1 MLIVRPTQSL
11 ARRLRITPE
20 ASNGKSPSTALT
32 EWYARDFSLGR
43 SQLVLFV
50 NPETCLSV
58 VMKAAPYGTLADRF
72 REYLPRYLHKLGWAE
87 AKETLI
93 PRLAEGTRY
102 FKAQNRSTSGIMT
115 QLVKELECEFEI
127 GRMHPN
133 DTVEMSLRLA
143 ETLIGG
149 ARPGGYSIPV
159 ENFQKAVG
167 LTVTKRSDRTLRI
180 VGGTTFNP

>member
-1 MLIVRPTQSL
+1 MLVIRPSQSL
-11 ARRLRITPE
+11 ARRLRVTPE
-20 ASNGKSPSTALT
+20 SREGKTEATPLT
-32 EWYARDFSLGR
+32 EWYARDFRLGQ
-43 SQLVLFV
+43 SQLVLFT

-72 REYLPRYLHKLGWAE
+72 REYLPRYLHKLGWAD
-87 AKETLI
+87 AKETLA
-93 PRLAEGTRY
+93 PHLAEETR
-102 FKAQNRSTSGIMT
+102 FLKAQDRSTTGIMT

-133 DTVEMSLRLA
+133 DTVEMSIRLA

-167 LTVTKRSDRTLRI
+167 LNVTKRSDRILRI